1 MFNLWK
7 SRKTDIENI
16 ADEVSR
22 RVFLILAF
30 PRSLYENIPNSI
42 VESDYVVGFHFMIAL
57 NSYIELSK
65 GKIDVDAQGL
75 VLAQALSAALGV
87 DGAKVSERLLPM
99 IQNPSLE
106 FERGTNDANDAY
118 DMILESNSD
127 AFLEFNNN
135 IKHLYR

>member
-30 PRSLYENIPNSI
+30 SRSLYGNIPNSI

-87 DGAKVSERLLPM
+87 DGAEVSERLLPM

>member
-1 MFNLWK
+1 
-7 SRKTDIENI
+7 
-16 ADEVSR
+16 
-22 RVFLILAF
+22 
-30 PRSLYENIPNSI
+30 
-42 VESDYVVGFHFMIAL
+42 MIAL

-75 VLAQALSAALGV
+75 VLAQALSAALGI
-87 DGAKVSERLLPM
+87 DGAEVSERLLPM